1 MLFNK
6 NLWKRLDYPLDLGLV
21 CCFLFLTI
29 LLPLKSYFYK
39 IYFTRNV
46 IFIWW
51 KQLKG
56 DLLPVCTLC
65 LDSDLYTYTVSYI
78 HLLGFIIRKRTLDFF
93 QVFFFSSPSQQ
104 IDLNLKLFHGLSCHF
119 MRQASLNDTDWELGK
134 IRGGQAIW
142 PPRQSKA
149 ESELPKGLLWGNIS
163 KNVCIKSIIILN
175 NIFLYAEI
183 AILNNGKADAL
194 KQCFR

>member
-93 QVFFFSSPSQQ
+93 QVFFFFLPFSTDWPKSQT
-104 IDLNLKLFHGLSCHF
+104 IPWTFVSLHE
-119 MRQASLNDTDWELGK
+119 ASLTQWYWLGA
-134 IRGGQAIW
+134 GQNKRRTSCLT
-142 PPRQSKA
+142 PKTKQSWVWTA
-149 ESELPKGLLWGNIS
+149 
-163 KNVCIKSIIILN
+163 
-175 NIFLYAEI
+175 
-183 AILNNGKADAL
+183 
-194 KQCFR
+194 